1 MSEYTPEQ
9 PDSAIEPT
17 AVAAEPAATETPAAA
32 PAPAA
37 PAAAVAN
44 PNAQRQRAS
53 QLAQTLRAEL
63 QKALIGQT
71 AVIDDVLSALIA
83 GGHVLIEGVPG
94 LGKTLLV
101 RALARCFGGEFAR
114 IQFTPDLMPSD
125 VTGHAVY
132 DLQSEQFKLR
142 KGPVF
147 TNLLLADEIN
157 RAPAKTQ
164 AALLEVMQERQ
175 VTLEGRALAVPQPF
189 MVLATQNPIE
199 QEGTYPLPEA
209 ELDRFMLK
217 LRMDYPEQSEELNMV
232 RQVARSSKADMLEVT
247 PLRTLLQARD
257 VLALQKI
264 ASDLAIDE
272 HVLDYAVR
280 IARATRAWPG
290 LAIGA
295 GPRASIALVRCGRA
309 RALLRGG
316 DFVLPDDIKGCALA
330 VLRHRVRLS
339 PELDIEGLSVDQ
351 VLLQLLDQVPA
362 PRL

>member
-1 MSEYTPEQ
+1 MSEPTPEQ
-9 PDSAIEPT
+9 PSSAALTPDT
-17 AVAAEPAATETPAAA
+17 LAAATATA
-32 PAPAA
+32 PSQ
-37 PAAAVAN
+37 AAVN
-44 PNAQRQRAS
+44 PNVQRQRAS
-53 QLAQTLRAEL
+53 QLAQALRLEL
-63 QKALIGQT
+63 QKALIGQK
-71 AVIDDVLSALIA
+71 AVIDDVLTALIA
-83 GGHVLIEGVPG
+83 GGHVLVEGVPG

-175 VTLEGRALAVPQPF
+175 VTLEGRALAVPLPF

-217 LRMDYPEQSEELNMV
+217 LRMDYPAQDEELNMV
-232 RQVARSSKADMLEVT
+232 RQVTRSSRADMLDVT
-247 PLRTLLQARD
+247 PLRTLLQAKD
-257 VLALQKI
+257 VQALQKI
-264 ASDLAIDE
+264 ASDLPLDE
-272 HVLDYAVR
+272 QVLDYAVR
-280 IARATRAWPG
+280 LARATRSWPG

-295 GPRASIALVRCGRA
+295 GPRASIALARCGRA

-330 VLRHRVRLS
+330 VLRHRVRLA

-351 VLLQLLDQVPA
+351 VLQQLLDQVPA

>member
-1 MSEYTPEQ
+1 MLQ
-9 PDSAIEPT
+9 A
-17 AVAAEPAATETPAAA
+17 
-32 PAPAA
+32 
-37 PAAAVAN
+37 
-44 PNAQRQRAS
+44 
-53 QLAQTLRAEL
+53 LRLEL
-63 QKALIGQT
+63 QKAVIGQT
-71 AVIDDVLSALIA
+71 AVVDDVLTALIA

-101 RALARCFGGEFAR
+101 RAMARCFGGEFAR

-142 KGPVF
+142 KGPAF

-175 VTLEGRALAVPQPF
+175 ITLEGRAMAVPQPF

-217 LRMDYPEQSEELNMV
+217 LRMDYPQADEEMTLV
-232 RQVARSSKADMLEVT
+232 RQVTRSAKADMLEVA
-247 PLRTLLQARD
+247 PLRTLLQAKD

-272 HVLDYAVR
+272 QVLDYAVR
-280 IARATRAWPG
+280 LARATRTWPG
-290 LAIGA
+290 LTIGA
-295 GPRASIALVRCGRA
+295 GPRASIALVRCARA

-316 DFVLPDDIKGCALA
+316 EFVVPDDIKGCALA
-330 VLRHRVRLS
+330 VLRHRVRLA

-351 VLLQLLDQVPA
+351 VLGQLLDQVSA